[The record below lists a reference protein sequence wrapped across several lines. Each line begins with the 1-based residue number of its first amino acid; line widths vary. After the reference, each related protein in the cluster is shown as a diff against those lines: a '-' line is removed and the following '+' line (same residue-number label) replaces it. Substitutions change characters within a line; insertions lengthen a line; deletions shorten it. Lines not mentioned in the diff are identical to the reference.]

1 MRFPPSFIERL
12 RDQILVSEV
21 VGKRIVIKK
30 HGREYHACCPFHN
43 EKTPSFTVNDEK
55 GFYHCFGCGAHG
67 DVIEFVRRHDK
78 LTYPE
83 TIERLARDAGIAL
96 PELSREDTKKTERDK
111 TLHDV
116 LEAACV
122 WFEQQLAST
131 QGATARD
138 YLERRGL
145 QAHTMRQYRAGL
157 APDDRTALYK
167 HLLKAGFSE
176 ALQAEAGLISISEQG
191 TVYDRFRGRI
201 IFPIRSS
208 RGNII
213 AFGGRLFAKDTQ
225 KNLPKYLNS
234 PETPLFK
241 KGEMLFNFDLAK
253 QPARNTNMVVVMEG
267 YMDVISCAQAGID
280 YAVATLGTAVTP
292 EHLKLLWQVAKEP
305 IICLDGDAAGKR
317 AMLRALD
324 ICLPLLA
331 PGFSLRFAM
340 LPAGEDP
347 DSYVTRHGKAGF
359 EKILASS
366 RRLSQVIWETLSPQY
381 RLDLPEGR
389 AALEDACKQL
399 CDKITNQTV
408 RQHYLSYFRKQLWER
423 SSPST
428 KTSAASGRSLHIDRV
443 VAQDQS
449 SVRDTLVHT
458 MFQLLIKYPSL
469 LNAGQREDSVAHL
482 EIRDIRLQAVR
493 NTMLSALAHGL
504 ADNRESFLA
513 QLRTELP
520 EEVLAPLLKEP
531 LKLPYRDDLAEETAG
546 QLWDETLKAY
556 NIARLEHE
564 LEELQ
569 HAMAKTMDEVALE
582 RMVQLQHAIKK
593 AQSGRTFAPAE
604 AENL

>member
-1 MRFPPSFIERL
+1 M
-12 RDQILVSEV
+12 
-21 VGKRIVIKK
+21 VGKRIALKK
-30 HGREYHACCPFHN
+30 HGREFHACCPFHN

-67 DVIEFVRRHDK
+67 DVIEFVRRHDR
-78 LTYPE
+78 LSYPE
-83 TIERLARDAGIAL
+83 TIERLAADAGMAL
-96 PELSREDTKKTERDK
+96 PELSREETSKIEREK

-116 LEAACV
+116 LEAACA
-122 WFEQQLAST
+122 WFEQQLAAT
-131 QGATARD
+131 HGASARE

-145 QAHTMRQYRAGL
+145 QANTMRKYRAGF

-167 HLLKAGFSE
+167 HLLKAGFTE
-176 ALQAEAGLISISEQG
+176 ALQSEAGLISIGEQG

-267 YMDVISCAQAGID
+267 YMDVISCVQAGVD

-366 RRLSQVIWETLSPQY
+366 RRLSQVIWETLAPQY
-381 RLDLPEGR
+381 HLDLPEGR
-389 AALEDACKQL
+389 AALEDACRQL
-399 CDKITNQTV
+399 CDKISNQTV
-408 RQHYLSYFRKQLWER
+408 RQHYLSYFRKQLWET
-423 SSPST
+423 SSQTPG
-428 KTSAASGRSLHIDRV
+428 KTTAAKGRSLHVDRMA
-443 VAQDQS
+443 AQDRTS
-449 SVRDTLVHT
+449 ICDKLVQT
-458 MFQLLIKYPSL
+458 MFQLILKYPNLMHS
-469 LNAGQREDSVAHL
+469 GHRDESVASL
-482 EIRDIRLQAVR
+482 DIRDIRLQAVR
-493 NTMLSALAHGL
+493 GALLSSIGHEGQEAFIANIRSHI
-504 ADNRESFLA
+504 
-513 QLRTELP
+513 P

-531 LKLPYRDDLAEETAG
+531 LKLPYRDDLSEEIAA
-546 QLWDETLKAY
+546 QIWDETLKAY
-556 NIARLEHE
+556 HIARLEHE

-569 HAMAKTMDEVALE
+569 HDMAKAMDEKALE

-604 AENL
+604 ADSL